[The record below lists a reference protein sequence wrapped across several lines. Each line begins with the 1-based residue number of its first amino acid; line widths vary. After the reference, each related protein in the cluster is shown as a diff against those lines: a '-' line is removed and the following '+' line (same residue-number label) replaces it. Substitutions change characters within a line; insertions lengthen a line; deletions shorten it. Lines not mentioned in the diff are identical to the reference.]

1 MGQVKNRMANAK
13 NGEEFLKMLSF
24 TININIHFLNKY
36 LGAELSQNY
45 TNFFFF
51 FFFYNSIY
59 RMYQK
64 TDFKLTGLELYIYS
78 HILKNNI
85 FRNNSTEKFLNVKI
99 GFE

>member
-51 FFFYNSIY
+51 FFLQFYI
-59 RMYQK
+59 Q
-64 TDFKLTGLELYIYS
+64 
-78 HILKNNI
+78 
-85 FRNNSTEKFLNVKI
+85 NVS
-99 GFE
+99 ENRL